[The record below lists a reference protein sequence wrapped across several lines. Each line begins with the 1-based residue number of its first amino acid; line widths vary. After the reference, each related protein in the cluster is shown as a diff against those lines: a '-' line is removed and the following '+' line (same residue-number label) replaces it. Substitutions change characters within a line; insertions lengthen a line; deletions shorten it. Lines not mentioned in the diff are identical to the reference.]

1 MRDRLKE
8 LHDLVGNNTDSNG
21 DAFMEIDDK
30 KGLGIN
36 EDEELELPSTAA
48 IFHSYEKEPIM
59 EPFHKEV
66 DSLYEDIA
74 KLHKDV
80 QDLSKHNARILHS
93 VRRLSSI
100 KRDANSIAKEV
111 RGRAQRIHRRIKKLE
126 EDKKASENQSGV
138 GSVEARIMELQTASL
153 TRRFQEVMLEYS
165 QAETRQR
172 DNCRQRIM
180 RQMEILGDG
189 PVSEED
195 LDEHLEKG
203 NWDLFTGNLI
213 LETKAAKEAFG
224 EIEKRH
230 QELLQLEQRI
240 SQVHELFGQVAIL
253 VQEHGDMIN
262 NIENSVC
269 RTQDYVAQANTSFTR
284 AKLYQRRTPFRR
296 IMICCCPCLY

>member
-8 LHDLVGNNTDSNG
+8 LHDLVENNDDSNG

-30 KGLGIN
+30 KELGIN
-36 EDEELELPSTAA
+36 DNEELELPSIAA
-48 IFHSYEKEPIM
+48 TFHNYEKEPIM
-59 EPFHKEV
+59 EAFHKEV

-74 KLHKDV
+74 KLHKEV
-80 QDLSKHNARILHS
+80 LELSKHNARILHS

-100 KRDANSIAKEV
+100 KRDATSIAKDV

-126 EDKKASENQSGV
+126 EDKKASVNHRSL
-138 GSVEARIMELQTASL
+138 GSVEARIIELQTASL

-165 QAETRQR
+165 QAETTQR

-189 PVSEED
+189 PVSEEN

-213 LETKAAKEAFG
+213 LETKAAKEAFD

-240 SQVHELFGQVAIL
+240 TQVHELFGQVAIL

-269 RTQDYVAQANTSFTR
+269 STQDYVAQANTSFTR